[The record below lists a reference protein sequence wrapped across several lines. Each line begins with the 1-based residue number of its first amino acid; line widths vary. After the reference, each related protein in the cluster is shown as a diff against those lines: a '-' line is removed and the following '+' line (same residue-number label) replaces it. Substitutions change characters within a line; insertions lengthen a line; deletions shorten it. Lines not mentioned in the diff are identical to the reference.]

1 MKIKGILGA
10 FIGSILFSLP
20 WVLVYVY
27 GGYMLSLLA
36 FIIGTGALLFYK
48 LFGGKVDKKTP
59 VIILITSLLSVTIAT
74 FVIIPFFLLLKEGY
88 GFDLEMFK
96 KLYTLNDF
104 VSGIIKDYFIS
115 VVFTILGISGILK
128 NINNDVYCVGDDAD
142 DILAKTFD
150 EQIECLRKVFEKYD
164 AKVSKNAIPK
174 SVLLTSLKYKNNISF
189 VNEMEKR
196 GIVVNNFNKCYLD
209 EEAIENPKKG
219 KKNFTKKTIK
229 IVIFTVLATLLV
241 MFLLIL
247 IIPSD
252 VELKDY
258 KYKDITITLP
268 EDFKKQDESESYE
281 YYNNPEMSVLLQEFE
296 LKDNI
301 SLDDFLQ
308 YYKEEHSEKYEISK
322 EVETLYDNLKGYKFE
337 MIDKNSKEYHDVVYI
352 QYDNGTVYLIVF
364 EMYVPSNDTSSFIN
378 KTDGYMK
385 SVKYQKS

>member
-10 FIGSILFSLP
+10 FIGSIVFSLP

-59 VIILITSLLSVTIAT
+59 AIILITSLLSVTIAT

-96 KLYTLNDF
+96 TLYTINNF
-104 VSGIIKDYFIS
+104 VSGIVKNYFIS
-115 VVFTILGISGILK
+115 IVFTLLGISGILK
-128 NINNDVYCVGDDAD
+128 SINNEVYGVSDDAE

-150 EQIECLRKVFEKYD
+150 EQIECLREVFKKYD
-164 AKVSKNAIPK
+164 AFNKKNAIPK

-189 VNEMEKR
+189 INEMEKR

-209 EEAIENPKKG
+209 EEVIENPTKG
-219 KKNFTKKTIK
+219 KKNYTKKIVKT
-229 IVIFTVLATLLV
+229 VIFTVLATLFV

-268 EDFKKQDESESYE
+268 ENLKKQNESENYE
-281 YYNNPEMSVLLQEFE
+281 YYNNSEISVLLQEFTLE
-296 LKDNI
+296 DDM
-301 SLDDFLQ
+301 SLEEFLQ
-308 YYKEEHSEKYEISK
+308 YYKEEHLENYEMSK
-322 EVETLYDNLKGYKFE
+322 EVETLYDGLKGYKFE
-337 MIDKNSKEYHDVVYI
+337 MVDKKSKEYHDVVYI

-364 EMYVPSNDTSSFIN
+364 EMYIPSNDTSSFIN
-378 KTDGYMK
+378 KTDEYMK

>member
-281 YYNNPEMSVLLQEFE
+281 YYNNSEMSVLLQEFE

-322 EVETLYDNLKGYKFE
+322 EVETLYDDLKGYKFE
-337 MIDKNSKEYHDVVYI
+337 MTDKNSKEYHDVVYI

-364 EMYVPSNDTSSFIN
+364 EMYVSSNDTSSFIN

>member
-59 VIILITSLLSVTIAT
+59 TIILIISLLSVTIAT

-96 KLYTLNDF
+96 TLYTINNF

-115 VVFTILGISGILK
+115 IVFTLLGISGILK
-128 NINNDVYCVGDDAD
+128 SINNEVYGVSDDAD

-150 EQIECLRKVFEKYD
+150 DQIECLRDVFNKYD
-164 AKVSKNAIPK
+164 AKCKKNAIPK

-209 EEAIENPKKG
+209 EDAIENPKKG
-219 KKNFTKKTIK
+219 KKNYTKKTIK

-268 EDFKKQDESESYE
+268 EDLKKHDESESYD
-281 YYNNPEMSVLLQEFE
+281 YYNNSEMSVLLQEFE

-301 SLDDFLQ
+301 RLDDFLQ

-322 EVETLYDNLKGYKFE
+322 EVETLYDDLKGYKFE
-337 MIDKNSKEYHDVVYI
+337 MVDKNSKEYHDVVYI

-364 EMYVPSNDTSSFIN
+364 EMYIPSNDTSSFIN
-378 KTDGYMK
+378 KTDEYMK